1 MLGIDNIFEVIF
13 LIGFVIG
20 SVIRKVY
27 TARCRGCKAVRKH
40 KSVLD
45 IVLVA
50 LAGLGLAAPLL
61 YLFSRWLDFADY
73 DLPAWMGGAG
83 TVAFAG
89 ALVLLWRSHAD
100 LGTHWS
106 AILQIRPGHS
116 LVTHGIYRYIRH
128 PMYAAHLLWAIA
140 QALLLGSWLAGWAFL
155 VPFVPLYLLRVSRE
169 EEMMLEQF
177 GQEYRDYMSRTGRMI
192 PRLRK

>member
-1 MLGIDNIFEVIF
+1 MLRSENIFDIIF
-13 LIGFVIG
+13 LIGFVAG

-27 TARCRGCKAVRKH
+27 TARCRGHKAARRHFTV
-40 KSVLD
+40 SDTAL
-45 IVLVA
+45 IT
-50 LAGLGLAAPLL
+50 LAGVGMVAPLI
-61 YLFSRWLDFADY
+61 YLFSSWMDCADY
-73 DLPAWMGGAG
+73 DLPVWMGWTG

-100 LGTHWS
+100 LGANWS
-106 AILQIRPGHS
+106 AILQIRPEHS

-140 QALLLGSWLAGWAFL
+140 QALLLGNWLAGWAFM
-155 VPFVPLYLLRVSRE
+155 VTFVPLYLLRVPRE

-177 GQEYRDYMSRTGRMI
+177 GQAYRDYMSRTGRMI
-192 PRLRK
+192 PRFWR